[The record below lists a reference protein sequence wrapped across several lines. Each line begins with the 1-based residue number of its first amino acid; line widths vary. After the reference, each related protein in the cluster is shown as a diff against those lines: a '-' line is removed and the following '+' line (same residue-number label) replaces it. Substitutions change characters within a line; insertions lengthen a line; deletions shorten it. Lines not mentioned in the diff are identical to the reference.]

1 MCSAKRPVELSP
13 AGLSPIRPAIN
24 QRNKAMKRIS
34 AGKETLGE
42 IDRIYD
48 VIRLDDVPG
57 YQFEHWGIIS

>member
-42 IDRIYD
+42 IDRLYD
-48 VIRLDDVPG
+48 VIRWTMFRVTSSSIG
-57 YQFEHWGIIS
+57 E